1 MNTRAPRMR
10 VFGTPLAAL
19 GLRNRE
25 ADDLMTTMAQAGA
38 SLLDPWPEFCDDTAC
53 SALAGGFAGYF
64 DNNHI
69 TNTNARRV
77 RGVFAPVFAASGAP

>member
-1 MNTRAPRMR
+1 MI
-10 VFGTPLAAL
+10 
-19 GLRNRE
+19 E
-25 ADDLMTTMAQAGA
+25 AMGQAGA
-38 SLLDPWPEFCDDTAC
+38 AVLDPWPEFCDTAAC

-77 RGVFAPVFAASGAP
+77 RGVFAPVFAAAGTP